1 MLGALRAEH
10 ASVNLRRFSTLQI
23 ALTVSIT
30 VHAVLLTM
38 RFVDPDRFN
47 RMFESGA
54 LDVILVNTSS
64 KQTPDKA
71 QAIAQT
77 SLAGGGDAQAGRASS
92 PLPTEAQTV
101 DSLESGAQQAQQ
113 LRQMQARQT
122 MLLAQ
127 IKALLAT
134 PLPSEATQTTH
145 ITEHSQE
152 AAKRR
157 QLIKL
162 LAEIERRI
170 QEDNARPR
178 KRYISPATREAAYA
192 LYYDRMRH
200 AIENKGTQNFP
211 QIKGQ
216 KLYGSLIMV
225 INVNAQGRVLS
236 TEVLQSSG
244 RRELDRRA
252 SAIVQNAGP
261 FGAFTPAMRR
271 TADVIAVVSRFDF
284 ARDNTLSTRAS
295 VSE

>member
-1 MLGALRAEH
+1 
-10 ASVNLRRFSTLQI
+10 VTLRRFSTLQI

-38 RFVDPDRFN
+38 RIVDPERFN
-47 RMFESGA
+47 RMFDSGV

-64 KQTPDKA
+64 QQQPDKA

-92 PLPTEAQTV
+92 PLPTAEQTV
-101 DSLESGAQQAQQ
+101 DSLESGAQQEQQ

-127 IKALLAT
+127 VKALLAI
-134 PLPSEATQTTH
+134 PLPSDATHTTN
-145 ITEHSQE
+145 ITEQTQE
-152 AAKRR
+152 AQKRR

-200 AIENKGTQNFP
+200 TIEDKGTQNFP
-211 QIKGQ
+211 QFKGE

-225 INVNAQGRVLS
+225 VNVNNQGRVLS

-252 SAIVQNAGP
+252 RAIVQNAGP

-284 ARDNTLSTRAS
+284 SRDNTLSTRAS

>member
-1 MLGALRAEH
+1 MT
-10 ASVNLRRFSTLQI
+10 LRRFSTLQI

-38 RFVDPDRFN
+38 RIVDPERFN
-47 RMFESGA
+47 RMFDSGV

-64 KQTPDKA
+64 QQQPDKA

-92 PLPTEAQTV
+92 PLPTAEQTV
-101 DSLESGAQQAQQ
+101 DSLESGAQQEQQ

-127 IKALLAT
+127 VKALLAI
-134 PLPSEATQTTH
+134 PLPSDATHTTN
-145 ITEHSQE
+145 ITEQTQE
-152 AAKRR
+152 AQKRR

-200 AIENKGTQNFP
+200 TIEDKGTQNFP
-211 QIKGQ
+211 QFKGE

-225 INVNAQGRVLS
+225 VNVNNQGRVLS

-252 SAIVQNAGP
+252 RAIVQNAGP

-284 ARDNTLSTRAS
+284 SRDNTLSTRAS

>member
-1 MLGALRAEH
+1 M
-10 ASVNLRRFSTLQI
+10 NLRRFSTLQI

-38 RFVDPDRFN
+38 RIVDPDRFN

-77 SLAGGGDAQAGRASS
+77 SLAGGGDAQTGRASS
-92 PLPTEAQTV
+92 PLPTEAQSV

-134 PLPSEATQTTH
+134 PLSSEATQTTNT
-145 ITEHSQE
+145 TEHNQE
-152 AAKRR
+152 VEKRR

-170 QEDNARPR
+170 QDDNARPR

-192 LYYDRMRH
+192 LYYDRMRQT
-200 AIENKGTQNFP
+200 IENKGTQNFP

-252 SAIVQNAGP
+252 SAIVESAGP

>member
-1 MLGALRAEH
+1 
-10 ASVNLRRFSTLQI
+10 VTLRRFSTLQI

-38 RFVDPDRFN
+38 RIVDPERFN
-47 RMFESGA
+47 RMFDSGV

-64 KQTPDKA
+64 QQQPDKA

-92 PLPTEAQTV
+92 PLPTAEQTV
-101 DSLESGAQQAQQ
+101 DSLESGAQQEQQ

-127 IKALLAT
+127 VKALLAI
-134 PLPSEATQTTH
+134 PLPSDATQTTN
-145 ITEHSQE
+145 ITEQTQE
-152 AAKRR
+152 AQKRR

-200 AIENKGTQNFP
+200 TIEDKGTQNFP
-211 QIKGQ
+211 QFKGE

-225 INVNAQGRVLS
+225 VNVNNQGRVLS

-252 SAIVQNAGP
+252 RAIVQNAGP

-284 ARDNTLSTRAS
+284 SRDNTLSTRAS

>member
-1 MLGALRAEH
+1 MT
-10 ASVNLRRFSTLQI
+10 LRRFSTLQI

-38 RFVDPDRFN
+38 RIVDPERFN
-47 RMFESGA
+47 RMFDSGV

-64 KQTPDKA
+64 QQQPDKA
-71 QAIAQT
+71 QAITQT

-92 PLPTEAQTV
+92 PLPTAEQTV
-101 DSLESGAQQAQQ
+101 DSLESGAQQEQQ

-127 IKALLAT
+127 VKALLAI
-134 PLPSEATQTTH
+134 PLPSDATHTTN
-145 ITEHSQE
+145 ITEQTQE
-152 AAKRR
+152 AQKRR

-200 AIENKGTQNFP
+200 TIEDKGTQNFP
-211 QIKGQ
+211 QFKGE

-225 INVNAQGRVLS
+225 VNVNNQGRVLS

-252 SAIVQNAGP
+252 RAIVQNAGP

-284 ARDNTLSTRAS
+284 SRDNTLSTRAS

>member
-1 MLGALRAEH
+1 MT
-10 ASVNLRRFSTLQI
+10 LRRFSTLQI

-38 RFVDPDRFN
+38 RIVDPERFN
-47 RMFESGA
+47 RMFDSGV

-64 KQTPDKA
+64 QQQPDKA

-92 PLPTEAQTV
+92 PLPTAEQTV
-101 DSLESGAQQAQQ
+101 DSLESGAQQEQQ

-127 IKALLAT
+127 VKALLAI
-134 PLPSEATQTTH
+134 PLPSDATHTTN
-145 ITEHSQE
+145 ITEQTQE
-152 AAKRR
+152 AQKRR

-162 LAEIERRI
+162 LAEFERRI

-200 AIENKGTQNFP
+200 TIEDKGTQNFP
-211 QIKGQ
+211 QFKGE

-225 INVNAQGRVLS
+225 VNVNNQGRVLS

-252 SAIVQNAGP
+252 RAIVQNAGP

-284 ARDNTLSTRAS
+284 SRDNTLSTRAS